1 MVAEEG
7 GRKERT
13 EEEGERNREGER
25 EMERGRAGE
34 DGRGRAERERGD
46 KLCAPFI
53 RPLISS

>member
-25 EMERGRAGE
+25 EVERGRAGE
-34 DGRGRAERERGD
+34 DGRGRAERERG
-46 KLCAPFI
+46 
-53 RPLISS
+53 